1 MQVQWLDQ
9 DEKSKLFL
17 HRSYI
22 KIRMLDGKRERDVTV
37 FCTKFKELEKNIR
50 EKIRVKRDA
59 SAPELVQH
67 D

>member
-17 HRSYI
+17 HPSYI

-37 FCTKFKELEKNIR
+37 FGTKFKELEKNIR
-50 EKIRVKRDA
+50 EKIRVKREA

>member
-9 DEKSKLFL
+9 DEKSKLSF
-17 HRSYI
+17 HPSYI

-37 FCTKFKELEKNIR
+37 FGTKFKELEKNIR
-50 EKIRVKRDA
+50 EKIHVKRDA